1 MHERFTMHQ
10 KDKLH
15 FKECCEQNMSE
26 NKLVL
31 VYDDDCP
38 VCSNYVQMLRIK
50 ESIGELKLVNAR
62 DGGKLVDEIT
72 AKGINLDKGMV
83 LIMDGR
89 TYYNSDT
96 IHALALISSPSGIA
110 NRFNYWIFKS
120 KYRSYFLYPILR
132 FLRGVLLTVL
142 GKKKLNNLEPG

>member
-1 MHERFTMHQ
+1 MRGRFTMNQ
-10 KDKLH
+10 KDKLS
-15 FKECCEQNMSE
+15 FKEWPEQNMSE

-38 VCSNYVQMLRIK
+38 VCRNYVQMLRIR

-62 DGGKLVDEIT
+62 DGGELVDEIT
-72 AKGINLDKGMV
+72 AKGINLDQGMV
-83 LIMDGR
+83 LIMDGK

-96 IHALALISSPSGIA
+96 IHALALISSPSGIV

-132 FLRGVLLTVL
+132 FLRGVLLTIL
-142 GKKKLNNLEPG
+142 GKKKLNNLESE

>member
-1 MHERFTMHQ
+1 MNRKE
-10 KDKLH
+10 KLS
-15 FKECCEQNMSE
+15 FKECLEQNMSE

-31 VYDDDCP
+31 VYDDECP
-38 VCSNYVQMLRIK
+38 VCRNYVQMLRIR

-62 DGGKLVDEIT
+62 DGGELVDEIT
-72 AKGINLDKGMV
+72 AKGINLDQGMV
-83 LIMDGR
+83 LIMDGK

-96 IHALALISSPSGIA
+96 IHALALISSPSGIV

-132 FLRGVLLTVL
+132 FLRGVLLTIL
-142 GKKKLNNLEPG
+142 GKKKLNNLES

>member
-1 MHERFTMHQ
+1 MRGRFTMNQ
-10 KDKLH
+10 KDKLS
-15 FKECCEQNMSE
+15 FKEWPEQNMSE

-38 VCSNYVQMLRIK
+38 VCSNYVQMLRIR

-62 DGGKLVDEIT
+62 DGGELVDEIT
-72 AKGINLDKGMV
+72 AKGINLDQGMV
-83 LIMDGR
+83 LIMDGK

-96 IHALALISSPSGIA
+96 IHALALISSPSGIV

-132 FLRGVLLTVL
+132 FLRGVLLTIL
-142 GKKKLNNLEPG
+142 GKKKLNNLESG

>member
-1 MHERFTMHQ
+1 
-10 KDKLH
+10 
-15 FKECCEQNMSE
+15 MSE

-31 VYDDDCP
+31 VYDDECP
-38 VCSNYVQMLRIK
+38 VCRNYVQMLRIR

-62 DGGKLVDEIT
+62 DGGELVDEIT
-72 AKGINLDKGMV
+72 AKGINLDQGMV
-83 LIMDGR
+83 LIMDGK

-96 IHALALISSPSGIA
+96 IHALALISSPSGIV

-132 FLRGVLLTVL
+132 FLRGVLLTIL
-142 GKKKLNNLEPG
+142 GKKKLNNLES

>member
-1 MHERFTMHQ
+1 
-10 KDKLH
+10 
-15 FKECCEQNMSE
+15 MSE

-38 VCSNYVQMLRIK
+38 VCSNYVQMLRIR

-62 DGGKLVDEIT
+62 DGGELVDEIT
-72 AKGINLDKGMV
+72 AKGINLDQGMV

-96 IHALALISSPSGIA
+96 IHALALISSPSGIV

-132 FLRGVLLTVL
+132 FLRGVLLTIL
-142 GKKKLNNLEPG
+142 GKKKLNNLESG

>member
-1 MHERFTMHQ
+1 MHGRFTMHR
-10 KDKLH
+10 KDKLS

-31 VYDDDCP
+31 VYDDECP

-72 AKGINLDKGMV
+72 AKGINLDQGMV

>member
-1 MHERFTMHQ
+1 
-10 KDKLH
+10 
-15 FKECCEQNMSE
+15 MSE

-38 VCSNYVQMLRIK
+38 VCSNYVQMLRIR

-62 DGGKLVDEIT
+62 DGGELVDEIT
-72 AKGINLDKGMV
+72 AKGINLDQGNV

-96 IHALALISSPSGIA
+96 IHALALISSPSGIV

-132 FLRGVLLTVL
+132 FLRGVLLTIL
-142 GKKKLNNLEPG
+142 GKKKLNNLESG

>member
-1 MHERFTMHQ
+1 
-10 KDKLH
+10 
-15 FKECCEQNMSE
+15 MSE
-26 NKLVL
+26 KNLVL

-38 VCSNYVQMLRIK
+38 VCSNYVQMLRIR

-62 DGGKLVDEIT
+62 DGGELVDEIT

-89 TYYNSDT
+89 TYCNSDT
-96 IHALALISSPSGIA
+96 IHALALISSPSGIV

-120 KYRSYFLYPILR
+120 KYRSYCLYPILR
-132 FLRGVLLTVL
+132 FLRGVLLTIL
-142 GKKKLNNLEPG
+142 GKKKLNNLESG

>member
-1 MHERFTMHQ
+1 
-10 KDKLH
+10 
-15 FKECCEQNMSE
+15 MSE
-26 NKLVL
+26 NNLVL

-38 VCSNYVQMLRIK
+38 VCSNYVQMLRIR

-62 DGGKLVDEIT
+62 DGGELVDEIT

-83 LIMDGR
+83 LIMDGK

-96 IHALALISSPSGIA
+96 IHALALISSPSGIV

-120 KYRSYFLYPILR
+120 KYRSYILYPILR

-142 GKKKLNNLEPG
+142 GKKKLNNLETG